1 MSRVISSLLFTFR
14 VATVLLGDS
23 SLLVIAIGWT
33 NFPALIFEN
42 ACCVVFKTLFSL
54 QRFGQRRNA
63 MNAAK
68 PVFVTEQASL
78 RDAPRLPSKPSMSYS
93 EGFHWLTFEGQ
104 TQSPLGLGWGRRQ
117 IVC

>member
-1 MSRVISSLLFTFR
+1 MSRVTSSLLFTFR

-23 SLLVIAIGWT
+23 SLLVITIGWT

-93 EGFHWLTFEGQ
+93 EGFHWLTFAGQ